1 MLRGMFI
8 DPLIAVF
15 TLGFVAMCAFGF
27 GYIKG
32 LDAGYARPH
41 PPAPGARRTANAKAE
56 SRRPGAADANPAGV
70 GPSPEP
76 TLEQLRRMLEPDWDP
91 TLQWDGTP
99 ALTSEL
105 TIHTPS
111 RPSSD

>member
-1 MLRGMFI
+1 MLGGMFI
-8 DPLIAVF
+8 DPLIALF

-41 PPAPGARRTANAKAE
+41 PPAPRARRTAKAKVE
-56 SRRPGAADANPAGV
+56 LPPPAAVDANPAAV
-70 GPSPEP
+70 EQSREP

-111 RPSSD
+111 RPPID